1 MIDDATLA
9 AWDGHLQEK
18 DLPVEWLVSQFKR
31 AIAEIRRLRESLI
44 EECPRNCTTFQQY
57 GDCEHRHPAEMAKLN
72 RDLAAYRAVVR
83 ELAERI
89 EGYKSALATG
99 TVCLAGQPCS
109 APERDHR
116 HWAQVEYLN
125 LHRLVEGV
133 AHPLVQ
139 QARGKA

>member
-57 GDCEHRHPAEMAKLN
+57 GDCEHRHPVEMAKLK
-72 RDLAAYRAVVR
+72 RDLAAHRAVVR
-83 ELAERI
+83 ELAGASKKYIDEVQANLRAAQSI
-89 EGYKSALATG
+89 VPGPPEPPRWAALQHLQAW
-99 TVCLAGQPCS
+99 L
-109 APERDHR
+109 
-116 HWAQVEYLN
+116 
-125 LHRLVEGV
+125 

-139 QARGKA
+139 QAREKKP